1 MSTAQAPVGFTRPE
15 GPEDIS
21 PPPLIASKTR
31 SFESLNVAKVLTS
44 KLDPNVA
51 ANPSSPTM
59 ASAAAALQKVQTD
72 AKTESDEDAIGCLM
86 ALSSADSKR
95 KAEAGE
101 SMGPPA
107 SRRRLKMYEPAPSP
121 LRPVQNNMHAPP
133 PPQLLSNANV
143 QQLKLLAAAFKLC
156 PTPSAEQLEA
166 IANRVNLPADRIEQ
180 WFASRQVLQDWIRQ
194 QPNLRAGNI
203 VEMFYQPQEQ

>member
-1 MSTAQAPVGFTRPE
+1 MSAAQPQVGFTRPE

-21 PPPLIASKTR
+21 PPPMIASKTR

-44 KLDPNVA
+44 KMDPTA
-51 ANPSSPTM
+51 ADPSSPTVT
-59 ASAAAALQKVQTD
+59 AAATALQKVQTESKGD
-72 AKTESDEDAIGCLM
+72 SDEDAIGCLM

-95 KAEAGE
+95 KADSWE

-107 SRRRLKMYEPAPSP
+107 SRRRLKMVEPAPSP
-121 LRPVQNNMHAPP
+121 LGPAHNKMNAAP

-156 PTPSAEQLEA
+156 PSPTAEQLEA
-166 IANRVNLPADRIEQ
+166 IAKRVVLPADRIEQ

-194 QPNLRAGNI
+194 QPSMHAGNI
-203 VEMFYQPQEQ
+203 LEMFYQQQEQ